1 MTGFKRSEIL
11 GANCRFLN
19 QGCPISPSDL
29 VGLRLASESGGAL
42 TALLPNRKKSGQMF
56 INLLDLRGLTIA
68 VDVETDEALWYLIGI
83 QADITG
89 LSRRNVPE
97 EGSLSSLAGGV
108 HEQEGCDADG
118 CKARQSGQGS
128 SEEEHGSAPRLG
140 SDCGAEDR
148 WSSAERR
155 WSSVSNLS
163 RQGWRAWTI
172 PELSCSEVKAT
183 LKVSFED
190 ALQQVEELVQR
201 PVKVHHNGTDFKIM
215 QNSSRVFTR
224 ELEFKQDLMESWV
237 KATETQV
244 LFRTWPWWSF
254 LGPLLPQIS
263 TAFNVQAALCARS
276 GCCQD
281 WALGEAMLGVWEE
294 RMNLLLWLG
303 TFQGSLAL
311 APDTVEGR
319 YLEGT
324 GIGWNEELNFEMSTS
339 ERVVHQNWLEFRSA
353 ERLFELCH
361 ETLRKALSGLGQ
373 RMKGGT
379 AYASSVV
386 ALYELMDIRT
396 IDEGLLRW
404 LSQGIFRGKSVGEFG
419 ALNGASSRWLNESK
433 LLTSRAFDGARGV
446 TNLTRGRV
454 TEQEPF
460 PRW

>member
-1 MTGFKRSEIL
+1 MTFG
-11 GANCRFLN
+11 
-19 QGCPISPSDL
+19 
-29 VGLRLASESGGAL
+29 
-42 TALLPNRKKSGQMF
+42 
-56 INLLDLRGLTIA
+56 
-68 VDVETDEALWYLIGI
+68 VE
-83 QADITG
+83 
-89 LSRRNVPE
+89 
-97 EGSLSSLAGGV
+97 
-108 HEQEGCDADG
+108 
-118 CKARQSGQGS
+118 
-128 SEEEHGSAPRLG
+128 
-140 SDCGAEDR
+140 
-148 WSSAERR
+148 
-155 WSSVSNLS
+155 
-163 RQGWRAWTI
+163 GWRAWTI

-190 ALQQVEELVQR
+190 ALQQVEEL
-201 PVKVHHNGTDFKIM
+201 HNDL
-215 QNSSRVFTR
+215 RR
-224 ELEFKQDLMESWV
+224 DLMESWV

-281 WALGEAMLGVWEE
+281 WALGEAMLSWRRVQE

-319 YLEGT
+319 YLEGE

-454 TEQEPF
+454 TEQDLSVPLLAESYDWILCLEVAEHIPQARLGTF
-460 PRW
+460 LENLRRHAKEGAVVSWSWCGAGGEHHISCRSPEEARALFAKVGLIADLEASAAAQAASSVWWISRTVQVYRATRRDADTR